1 VAVLYFMALFAA
13 FSAARQ
19 IFTVALYRY
28 ATTGEAPDG
37 YTGEGLRGA
46 VRQR

>member
-1 VAVLYFMALFAA
+1 VAVLYFIAMMTA

-28 ATTGEAPDG
+28 ATTGQAPNG

-46 VRQR
+46 VR